1 MFKDKHRF
9 KIDSVAVFMLGA
21 IFLFL
26 SIGLVV
32 FGGSIYH
39 NIVETSNQNDQSRVA
54 LAYFSNQVRRADLA
68 DSLEIGQLYDTEAL
82 LLKQNYDGYQ
92 YITYLYCYEGKLYEQ
107 FVEQGYEVEPNF
119 GTAIMDMQSLA
130 FNLENGLLSID
141 FKFEDGRTD
150 QAIYTIH
157 TQVLAEG
164 GI

>member
-9 KIDSVAVFMLGA
+9 KIDSIAVFMLGA

-54 LAYFSNQVRRADLA
+54 LAYFSNQIRRADLA
-68 DSLEIGQLYDTEAL
+68 DSLEVGQLFDTEAL

-92 YITYLYCYEGKLYEQ
+92 YITYLYCHEGKLYEQ
-107 FVEQGYEVEPNF
+107 FVEQGYEVEPSF
-119 GTAIMDMQSLA
+119 GTPLMDMQSLA
-130 FNLENGLLSID
+130 FYLEDGLLTID
-141 FKFEDGRTD
+141 FQFADGHIE
-150 QAIYTIH
+150 QAFYTIH
-157 TQVLAEG
+157 SQIMAEG